1 MSRKIQLNEIE
12 DGYILAESL
21 SNKYNQVLIKKG
33 TTLNKNSHI
42 RILKMWGIDEIL
54 IYDDIFEE
62 NNKQNNLDEKTEV
75 ENLLLEKFGWIIK
88 NKNDKLLFDIAV
100 LSRLGANNFE

>member
-33 TTLNKNSHI
+33 TTLNKYSHI